1 MDGLLATLSFGFLL
15 GMQHSLDADHVVA
28 VSTIVSENK
37 TMLRSSFLGMLWG
50 VGHSITLFL
59 VGGLVLIFKL
69 AIPPILARA
78 MEFIVGVVLVIL
90 GFSLLWKSIVE
101 RVPALHLHFH
111 RHKGASHIHLHSH
124 EAENHGHSHERK
136 SIITGGIQGLA
147 GSAALMLLVLASIDT
162 ITLGLFFI
170 LVFGVGS
177 ILGMLIISTFLSLPF
192 TYTTGIENINEKI
205 RWVVGFISIFLGLS
219 IMAEIYFEKGL
230 LYAF

>member
-78 MEFIVGVVLVIL
+78 MEFIVGLVLVIL
-90 GFSLLWKSIVE
+90 GFSLLWKLIVE

-124 EAENHGHSHERK
+124 EAENHGHNHERK

-205 RWVVGFISIFLGLS
+205 RWAVGFISIFLGLS

-230 LYAF
+230 FYAF